1 MDKEHALHCLDVYLN
16 NVSVDIKNS
25 AASPEA
31 KRLVAQVAQETA
43 NAMASII
50 DALFE

>member
-1 MDKEHALHCLDVYLN
+1 MDKEHALHCLDVYLT

-25 AASPEA
+25 AANPET

-43 NAMASII
+43 NAMAAII
-50 DALFE
+50 NALSE